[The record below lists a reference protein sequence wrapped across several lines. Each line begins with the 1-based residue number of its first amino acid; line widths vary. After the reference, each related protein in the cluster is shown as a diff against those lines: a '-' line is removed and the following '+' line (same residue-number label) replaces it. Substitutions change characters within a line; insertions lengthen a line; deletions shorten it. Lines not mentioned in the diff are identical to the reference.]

1 MSRRTILDCT
11 RLAVAGTPAA
21 IGVFDQKQW
30 ERLCNQYMSDSA
42 KKSCLQRAKAQE
54 DEYAREQEGRA
65 DRIYNAVKDVGREQG
80 RLDVKDRQRSA
91 MDDLWG
97 ILADLKRDEEVDRC
111 GLAKKLRAAFLALD
125 HAYWASPTN
134 DPPQRAEETEQER
147 TDRIYNAVKD
157 VGREQGRLDV
167 KDRQRIAM
175 ADLQGI
181 VANLKGIAEI
191 DRNEL
196 AKKLHA
202 AILALDHAYW
212 ASP

>member
-54 DEYAREQEGRA
+54 DEYARLQRAKAQEDEYAREQEGRA
-65 DRIYNAVKDVGREQG
+65 
-80 RLDVKDRQRSA
+80 
-91 MDDLWG
+91 
-97 ILADLKRDEEVDRC
+97 
-111 GLAKKLRAAFLALD
+111 
-125 HAYWASPTN
+125 
-134 DPPQRAEETEQER
+134 
-147 TDRIYNAVKD
+147 DRIYNAVKD